1 MRNIAFAFILTF
13 SMAALPACADA
24 AGIFGD
30 TPGNWSRDDGNA
42 KVRLA
47 PCGSALCATNT
58 WIRDPAAS
66 GEHVGDRLEMKLA
79 PAGAGVW
86 KGTAYDPQRQ
96 RSYAMTMS
104 LKGGKLSTRGCV
116 LAGLLCKSVSWTR
129 IR

>member
-1 MRNIAFAFILTF
+1 MRRLALSLIAVSVLAWP
-13 SMAALPACADA
+13 ALAQ
-24 AGIFGD
+24 AGGGFGD
-30 TPGNWSRDDGNA
+30 ALGNWSRDDGNA

-66 GEHVGDRLEMKLA
+66 GEHVGDRLEMKLT
-79 PAGAGVW
+79 PAGTDVW

-96 RSYAMTMS
+96 RSYAMTMT